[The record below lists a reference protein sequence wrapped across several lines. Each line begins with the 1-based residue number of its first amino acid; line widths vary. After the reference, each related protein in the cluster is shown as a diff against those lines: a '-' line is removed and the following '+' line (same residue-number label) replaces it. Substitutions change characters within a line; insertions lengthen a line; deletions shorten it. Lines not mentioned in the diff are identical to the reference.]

1 MTDGGK
7 VLDGTSTSREWEEA
21 DLKIC
26 VFPIGAFEQHSC
38 HLPLA
43 ADDIE
48 ADYFGRFV
56 AEELGAALLPTLNY
70 GTSLEHSGFKGTI
83 SLKPET
89 LMQIVRDVADEVE
102 GQGFETM
109 IIINGHGG
117 NFALIPVVRDINR
130 RDRRLKIILAN
141 GYGLVDDGILECG
154 DQGKPDIHAGE
165 YETSL
170 MLALRPELVGS
181 ERPDLE
187 KPTVEGFQQPDLST
201 FGVGYVAPAGAFGHP
216 SMASREKGERILASL
231 KRNLI
236 ALLRQRLTWLEQNRN
251 YNGKEREST

>member
-1 MTDGGK
+1 MADGGK
-7 VLDGTSTSREWEEA
+7 VLDGTCTSRQWEEA
-21 DLKIC
+21 DPKVC
-26 VFPIGAFEQHSC
+26 VFPVGAFEQHSC

-89 LMQIVRDVADEVE
+89 LMQIVRDVVAEVE

-109 IIINGHGG
+109 IIVNGHGG

-130 RDRRLKIILAN
+130 QDRKLKIILAN
-141 GYGLVDDGILECG
+141 GYGLVDEGILECR
-154 DQGKPDIHAGE
+154 DQGRPDIHAGE

-170 MLALRPELVGS
+170 MLALRPDLVGP
-181 ERPDLE
+181 ERLDLE
-187 KPTVEGFQQPDLST
+187 PAVEGFRQPDLST
-201 FGVGYVAPAGAFGHP
+201 FGVGYVAPAGAFGYP

-236 ALLRQRLTWLEQNRN
+236 ALIRQRLAWLEQKRN
-251 YNGKEREST
+251 YSGKERKPT